1 MSSSVHHIHAPNRL
15 SPVTA
20 QLAQM
25 CIANLGNWNAAVEE
39 VKSWPEY
46 RPEPLRALPNR
57 ARELGLAGL
66 HYKDES
72 QRFGRELGSFKAL
85 GAPYAVFAILRDFVE
100 AKTSHRPS
108 SQELRSGRFRDL
120 TDQVTVCV
128 ATDGNQGR
136 GLAYGARTFG
146 CRCVTY
152 LHSHVS
158 PGRAEAM
165 RALGSIVIR
174 INGEYEDSV
183 ARAREDAKINDWHFV
198 SSTSWRDFEEAI
210 PRYVMNAY
218 MVMVEEALAQLPDP
232 RAVTH
237 VVMQGGVGSI
247 AAAIFTGFA
256 RLAAPQLPRFIIVEP
271 SEADCLYRSAAAQQP
286 TPSPGT
292 LHTIMAGLACREV
305 SPAAWKILQW
315 LASDFVTIPDDL
327 AIEAMRALA
336 DGGQDVPIVSGESA
350 AGGMGV
356 LLATRA
362 DPALRDQLGLNRSSH
377 VVLFGGEGATD
388 PQIYKELVGETPDAV
403 FTRQ

>member
-1 MSSSVHHIHAPNRL
+1 MSSSVHRVHAPNRL

-20 QLAQM
+20 QPAQM
-25 CIANLGNWNAAVEE
+25 CIANLGNWDAAVEE
-39 VKSWPEY
+39 VRSWPEY

-57 ARELGLAGL
+57 ARELGLAEL

-108 SQELRSGRFRDL
+108 AQELRSSRFRDL

-128 ATDGNQGR
+128 ATDGNQGC

-146 CRCVTY
+146 CRCVAY

-183 ARAREDAKINDWHFV
+183 ARAREDAEINDWRFV
-198 SSTSWRDFEEAI
+198 SSTSWRDFEEPI

-247 AAAIFTGFA
+247 TSRLEDPLMAPTVSGGSRSTRTADLSGYWCGRALAGHRRPGPHHAIEKVLDG
-256 RLAAPQLPRFIIVEP
+256 
-271 SEADCLYRSAAAQQP
+271 
-286 TPSPGT
+286 
-292 LHTIMAGLACREV
+292 H
-305 SPAAWKILQW
+305 
-315 LASDFVTIPDDL
+315 DDL
-327 AIEAMRALA
+327 AQHSGRGAKRARRTQSCGSHHLSQPRRNPPA
-336 DGGQDVPIVSGESA
+336 ACANMASKPTWPVKGRRQPAREPPFW
-350 AGGMGV
+350 AGG
-356 LLATRA
+356 
-362 DPALRDQLGLNRSSH
+362 PSH
-377 VVLFGGEGATD
+377 
-388 PQIYKELVGETPDAV
+388 
-403 FTRQ
+403 R